1 MYGGGLSTFNR
12 TGRYGRSAGASAN
25 GRHKGDPIIADSIG
39 ATPGF
44 DRLGPTAALCSAMK
58 YDHTLA
64 TSGFVMQLKF
74 DKKWFNSP
82 RGIDNFVT
90 MVKAYFTG
98 GGQQLSI
105 NVLDAEELLRAKQ
118 DPEHYENLIVRVG
131 GYSDYFT
138 KLEPALQDNIIART
152 IQQM

>member
-1 MYGGGLSTFNR
+1 
-12 TGRYGRSAGASAN
+12 
-25 GRHKGDPIIADSIG
+25 
-39 ATPGF
+39 
-44 DRLGPTAALCSAMK
+44 
-58 YDHTLA
+58 
-64 TSGFVMQLKF
+64 
-74 DKKWFNSP
+74 
-82 RGIDNFVT
+82 